1 MWQVIGQ
8 ERAVSLLQHGLDS
21 GKLAHAYLFVGPEH
35 VGKMTLAKNLAQAL
49 NCEAAERPCLKCPSC
64 VKIDAMR
71 HADIQVIGLIKNG
84 DAAEA
89 KLIGIDQI
97 KDMQHAA
104 NLPPFEGKHKVFIFE
119 NAELLSLDA
128 ANRLL
133 KTLEEPAANV
143 TFILL
148 TVNDKLLPLTVIS
161 RCQRLELAPMS
172 LAAETAALIEK
183 KGMEPSRARLLAGL
197 SHGCPEWA
205 IATANDDSLLQ
216 QRNEDLNKILAVIGA
231 DYEERFAYVGLLAA
245 RFSQD
250 RGAVYRVLDLWR
262 DFWRDLM
269 LQKLGRDDM
278 IINIDHKAELAEMA
292 PIASGLAQ
300 IKGVINSIQ
309 SAGDALR
316 QNANTRLALEVLML
330 DIPVKEGGQQVASVS
345 TSSPLRGR
353 G

>member
-8 ERAVSLLQHGLDS
+8 ERAVSLLQHGLEA
-21 GKLAHAYLFVGPEH
+21 GKLAHAYLFSGPAH

-71 HADIQVIGLIKNG
+71 HADVQVIGLEKNE
-84 DAAEA
+84 DATEA
-89 KLIGIDQI
+89 KLIRIEQI
-97 KDMQHAA
+97 RDMLHAA
-104 NLPPFEGKHKVFIFE
+104 NLPPFEGKHKVFIINF
-119 NAELLSLDA
+119 AELLSLDA
-128 ANRLL
+128 ANLLL
-133 KTLEEPAANV
+133 KTLEEPVDRV
-143 TFILL
+143 TFLLL

-183 KGMEPSRARLLAGL
+183 GLEPQRARLLAGL

-205 IATANDDSLLQ
+205 LNAANDDSLLQ
-216 QRNEDLNKILAVIGA
+216 QRDEDLTRLLGVIGA
-231 DYEERFAYVGLLAA
+231 YYEERFAYVGQLAA

-250 RGAVYRVLDLWR
+250 RGAVYQVLDLWR
-262 DFWRDLM
+262 DYWRDLM

-278 IINIDHKAELAEMA
+278 IINIDHKAELVEMA
-292 PIASGLAQ
+292 GGYRLEQ
-300 IKGVINSIQ
+300 IISFIDSLQ
-309 SAGDALR
+309 AAAEHLR

-330 DIPVKEGGQQVASVS
+330 DIPLKEGGSVPTAS
-345 TSSPLRGR
+345 GR
-353 G
+353 

>member
-1 MWQVIGQ
+1 MWEVFGQ

-21 GKLAHAYLFVGPEH
+21 SKLAHAYLFSGPAG

-64 VKIDAMR
+64 VKIGEMH
-71 HADIQVIGLIKNG
+71 HADVQVIGLLQKK
-84 DAAEA
+84 DDTEA
-89 KLIGIDQI
+89 KVISIDQVEG
-97 KDMQHAA
+97 MQHDA

-119 NAELLSLDA
+119 NAELLSIEA
-128 ANRLL
+128 ANRFL
-133 KTLEEPAANV
+133 KTLEEPVANV

-148 TVNDKLLPLTVIS
+148 TVNDKLLPQTVIS

-183 KGMEPSRARLLAGL
+183 KGLEPQRARLLAGL

-205 IATANDDSLLQ
+205 IDAINDDSLLE
-216 QRNEDLNKILAVIGA
+216 QRNEELEHLLGIIRA
-231 DYEERFAYVGLLAA
+231 DYGERFVYVGQLAA

-269 LQKLGRDDM
+269 LQKIGCDDM
-278 IINIDHKAELAEMA
+278 IINIDHKAELVEMA
-292 PIASGLAQ
+292 PIASGLGE
-300 IKGVINSIQ
+300 IKGVIDSIQ
-309 SAGDALR
+309 SCGEHLR

-330 DIPVKEGGQQVASVS
+330 DIPINKGGSIPAAS
-345 TSSPLRGR
+345 GR
-353 G
+353 

>member
-8 ERAVSLLQHGLDS
+8 ERAVSLLQHGLEA
-21 GKLAHAYLFVGPEH
+21 GKLAHAYLFSGPAH

-71 HADIQVIGLIKNG
+71 HADVQVIGLEKNE
-84 DAAEA
+84 DATEA
-89 KLIGIDQI
+89 KLIRIEQI
-97 KDMQHAA
+97 RDMLHAA
-104 NLPPFEGKHKVFIFE
+104 NLPPFEGKHKVFIINF
-119 NAELLSLDA
+119 AELLSLDA
-128 ANRLL
+128 ANLLL
-133 KTLEEPAANV
+133 KTLEEPVDRV
-143 TFILL
+143 TFLLL

-183 KGMEPSRARLLAGL
+183 GLEPQRARLLAGL

-205 IATANDDSLLQ
+205 LNAANDDSLLQ
-216 QRNEDLNKILAVIGA
+216 QRDEDLTRLLGVIGA
-231 DYEERFAYVGLLAA
+231 YYEERFAYVGQLAA

-250 RGAVYRVLDLWR
+250 RGAVYQVLDLWR
-262 DFWRDLM
+262 DYWRDLM

-278 IINIDHKAELAEMA
+278 IINIDHKAELVEMA
-292 PIASGLAQ
+292 GGYRLEQ
-300 IKGVINSIQ
+300 IISFIDSLQ
-309 SAGDALR
+309 AAAEHLR

-330 DIPVKEGGQQVASVS
+330 DIPLKEGGSVPVK
-345 TSSPLRGR
+345 TGR
-353 G
+353 